1 MFPMGYDLK
10 EQRGKVFRG
19 RDSNGQIIFMKEEI
33 SKKGRGPWEKTSV
46 EEIILGEMSMGVKE
60 KCP

>member
-1 MFPMGYDLK
+1 MFPRGYDLK

-46 EEIILGEMSMGVKE
+46 EEIILG
-60 KCP
+60 KCPWG